1 MKAII
6 LARVS
11 TEEQKET
18 GNSLPAQQ
26 ARLVSYIE
34 KNDDL
39 FLIKEFVFDESAYK
53 EHRKEFQKII
63 DYIEQQ
69 KEPVALCCDKVDRLS
84 RDFLVGLPL
93 LEKLRRTGQIELHLP
108 SDNLVL
114 HKDSP
119 ATDLF
124 HYNIAVS
131 LAQYYSNA
139 ISDNIK
145 RAWEQKIRNGE
156 IMTKAPIGYLNERTE
171 DDKQNVYIDELRAA
185 FVVRI
190 FEMYATGLH
199 SMQKISDEMKK
210 EGLKSRHRGKYLKT
224 RQIETILKNPF
235 YCGFCFYKKKNIT
248 YAHKYTPLIT
258 KELFDKCR
266 SVREAKTKNPT
277 KATKHKFVLS
287 GLVLCADCGCR
298 VTPELKKGKY
308 KYYHCTNSKK
318 ICKKEFVREE
328 KLVEPINELFRN
340 FVLTDMEI
348 EQILD
353 GYDNHDMNHNK
364 YIEQQLKAYKV
375 EYRGLSEKIEV
386 MYDDK
391 LEGRITAD
399 MYDKKVKELNSRKVE
414 LEEKISKLQMGNKYC
429 RITAKHLFSIIK
441 RIKNIFES
449 SEVDEKRQILNLV
462 FQNFSLQDKRLLF
475 NTKTPFKE
483 VLECGISVNNVS
495 WSG

>member
-34 KNDDL
+34 KNENL
-39 FLIKEFVFDESAYK
+39 TLIKEFVFDESAYK

-63 DYIEQQ
+63 NFIEQQ
-69 KEPVALCCDKVDRLS
+69 KETVALCCDKVDRLS

-93 LEKLRRTGQIELHLP
+93 LEKLRRNGNIELHLP

-156 IMTKAPIGYLNERTE
+156 IMTKAPIGYFNRRIDE
-171 DDKQNVYIDELRAA
+171 KQDVYIDEVRAPHI
-185 FVVRI
+185 VEI
-190 FEMYATGLH
+190 FELYATGLY
-199 SMQKISDEMKK
+199 SMQKIATEMEK
-210 EGLKSRHRGKYLKT
+210 EGLRSRHYNKVLKV
-224 RQIETILKNPF
+224 RQIETILKNHF
-235 YCGFCFYKKKNIT
+235 YCGFNTYKKKNIT
-248 YAHKYTPLIT
+248 YAHKYESLIS
-258 KELFDKCR
+258 KELFDKCTAI
-266 SVREAKTKNPT
+266 REAKTKNKT
-277 KATKHKFVLS
+277 KATKHEFIFS
-287 GLVLCADCGCR
+287 GLIPCGDCGCR
-298 VTPELKKGKY
+298 ITPELKKGKY
-308 KYYHCTNSKK
+308 KYYHCTNHKK
-318 ICKKEFVREE
+318 ICKKVFVREE
-328 KLVEPINELFRN
+328 RLLEPIHEVMNRLSLN
-340 FVLTDMEI
+340 DAEI
-348 EQILD
+348 DQILNAYEEHSLDYNKHTD
-353 GYDNHDMNHNK
+353 G
-364 YIEQQLKAYKV
+364 QLKAHKA
-375 EYRGLSEKIEV
+375 EYSQINGKIET

-391 LEGRITAD
+391 LDGRITTD
-399 MYDKKVKELNSRKVE
+399 MYDKKVKELNARKSE
-414 LEEKISKLQMGNKYC
+414 LEQKIKKLQSGNTYC
-429 RITAKHLFSIIK
+429 RITAKHLLSITQ
-441 RIKNIFES
+441 RLKNIFES
-449 SEVDEKRQILNLV
+449 SEVDEKKQILNLL
-462 FQNFSLQDKRLLF
+462 FQNFSLQGKNFLF
-475 NTKTPFKE
+475 NTKTPFRE